1 MTPPGTPSSG
11 DEGALAALADVP
23 VATLVART
31 RAAEARAVVA
41 CVDGLVAAG
50 VSPSDVTVVVR
61 DVDAYE
67 GPLRRAARRYGVTLS
82 VWTQL
87 RLDRTVPYRLTR
99 AVVALLA
106 ERERTE
112 GAVGADALLAPLRF
126 EWVPPADGAASED
139 CDAFPVDPAAL
150 GALARRASGE
160 SRAVADWP
168 DAVRRMAAETN
179 TTEAAAAD
187 GVAGVGV
194 DDADTSRLAELADAL
209 DRYAA
214 WVGAAPAT
222 PGPHDLDIL
231 LSPVFE
237 AYRTRV
243 MPARRAADD
252 ATLTDTARTA
262 RALDRMSELTGE
274 LADKY
279 GDWVADGYAPRSWA
293 TVADL
298 LDAIATTV
306 PGRREYATARSV
318 DVMEAND
325 VWGLDLPYV
334 VAAGLVDGE
343 WPRPPESTFPAAL
356 RRLLR
361 TTDGPGAA
369 LRPRAGWTEAGEL
382 DQFADTVAAA
392 SEGLVCTRFAVDADG
407 IEVRPSPYLR
417 AVDATRVDRDALDR
431 LIGPDR
437 ELPAPVAAMADPGAA
452 AVGEGGDPDA

>member
-1 MTPPGTPSSG
+1 MGG
-11 DEGALAALADVP
+11 EDGLDALADAP

-41 CVDGLVAAG
+41 CVDGLLSAG

-67 GPLRRAARRYGVTLS
+67 ASLRRAARRYETTLS

-87 RLDRTVPYRLTR
+87 RLERTVPYRLTR

-106 ERERTE
+106 ERERTG
-112 GAVGADALLAPLRF
+112 GAVGVDVLLAPLRF
-126 EWVPPADGAASED
+126 EWVPPAGGSDVEPSD
-139 CDAFPVDPAAL
+139 PFLVDSAAL
-150 GALARRASGE
+150 GALARRTGE
-160 SRAVADWP
+160 TKHAVAGWP
-168 DAVRRMAAETN
+168 DEVRRI
-179 TTEAAAAD
+179 AD
-187 GVAGVGV
+187 GMDMSGSDAGG
-194 DDADTSRLAELADAL
+194 TPEADAVGSSPPGL
-209 DRYAA
+209 AGAIERYAA
-214 WVGAAPAT
+214 WIDAAPAT
-222 PGPHDLDIL
+222 PGPHDLDAL

-243 MPARRAADD
+243 MPARRDADD
-252 ATLTDTARTA
+252 ATLTGTARTS
-262 RALDRMSELTGE
+262 RALDRMGELTGE

-279 GDWVADGYAPRSWA
+279 GDWISDGYAPRSWA

-343 WPRPPESTFPAAL
+343 WPRPPESAFPAAL
-356 RRLLR
+356 RRLLG

-407 IEVRPSPYLR
+407 IEVRPSPYVQ
-417 AVDATRVDRDALDR
+417 AVDGTPVGRDALDR
-431 LIGPDR
+431 LVGPDR
-437 ELPAPVAAMADPGAA
+437 ELPDPIAAMVDLARTPEED
-452 AVGEGGDPDA
+452 DSDA

>member
-1 MTPPGTPSSG
+1 MTGPGTSPAG
-11 DEGALAALADVP
+11 GEDGLDALADAP

-41 CVDGLVAAG
+41 CVDGLVSAG

-67 GPLRRAARRYGVTLS
+67 APLRRAARRYEVTLS

-87 RLDRTVPYRLTR
+87 RLKRTIPYRLTR
-99 AVVALLA
+99 AVVSLLA
-106 ERERTE
+106 ERERTG

-126 EWVPPADGAASED
+126 EWVPPADEANSGLSD
-139 CDAFPVDPAAL
+139 PFPVDSAAL
-150 GALARRASGE
+150 GALARRTGEAKHPVAGWSDEVRRIADGTDASG
-160 SRAVADWP
+160 P
-168 DAVRRMAAETN
+168 DADGTP
-179 TTEAAAAD
+179 EADAP
-187 GVAGVGV
+187 GSSPQELAG
-194 DDADTSRLAELADAL
+194 LADAL
-209 DRYAA
+209 ERYAA
-214 WVGAAPAT
+214 WVEPASAT
-222 PGPHDLDIL
+222 PGPHDLDAL

-243 MPARRAADD
+243 MPARRDADD
-252 ATLTDTARTA
+252 ATLTGTARTA
-262 RALDRMSELTGE
+262 RALDRMGELTGE

-279 GDWVADGYAPRSWA
+279 GDWIADGYAPRSWA

-343 WPRPPESTFPAAL
+343 WPRPPESAFPAAL
-356 RRLLR
+356 RRLLG

-392 SEGLVCTRFAVDADG
+392 SEGLVCTRFAADADG
-407 IEVRPSPYLR
+407 IDVRPSPYVQ
-417 AVDATRVDRDALDR
+417 AVDGTPVGRDALDR
-431 LIGPDR
+431 LVGPDR
-437 ELPAPVAAMADPGAA
+437 ELPEPIVAMVDRTAAPE
-452 AVGEGGDPDA
+452 EGGSDA